1 MTVQPV
7 QRAAV
12 GTFSTTAPVTTLY
25 PQGPLQQ
32 TGSSVEKLLAGV
44 TMPRANLY
52 AAPARTAVNVL
63 AIDGGGVYDVRAAR
77 IMQEIEQRTGKRASE
92 LFHMMSGT
100 SGGSLLAGALAMPE
114 PLTAKQTV
122 ELFRT
127 RSNQIFSRNLWY
139 QLRSFNGLFRKPR
152 YPDQGLND
160 LLREFFGDTRM
171 SQAKVDLLI
180 PAYEQDLGPVALT
193 SWAVGEGKE
202 DHLLREVT
210 RGSAAVPAVFTPGCL
225 DTLDS
230 PAAKKMK
237 LLDGGLWA
245 TNPTLIAAQAAKH
258 RNPEAQYFNIISL
271 GLGKDRSSNV
281 GDASSKWGLFQ
292 WAPYMLGAAL
302 GTPERMAE
310 AQVAEYLEKGDVY
323 VRLSPPVISSAADPE
338 RGVGAF
344 DDGSRENMD
353 RHLAQ
358 VEQWIADNS
367 DAIDHV
373 CQLLTTTPETNAE
386 DAPAPRRV
394 HEEPIY
400 KAQTTRMLRL
410 AETRCRTVIDRR

>member
-1 MTVQPV
+1 MVTPAL
-7 QRAAV
+7 R
-12 GTFSTTAPVTTLY
+12 VTTPVR
-25 PQGPLQQ
+25 PQADTVITARAPAGPRQQ
-32 TGSSVEKLLAGV
+32 TGSAVEKLLAGASA
-44 TMPRANLY
+44 PRANLY

-77 IMQEIEQRTGKRASE
+77 IMQEIEERTGKPAAE
-92 LFHMMSGT
+92 LFHLMSGT
-100 SGGSLLAGALAMPE
+100 SGGSLLAGALSMPK
-114 PLTAKQTV
+114 PLSAKQAV
-122 ELFRT
+122 DLFRT
-127 RSNQIFSRNLWY
+127 RSEQIFSRNLWY
-139 QLRSFNGLFRKPR
+139 QLRSFNGLFGKPR
-152 YPDQGLND
+152 YPDQGLNE
-160 LLREFFGDTRM
+160 LLKEFFGDTRM
-171 SQAKVDLLI
+171 SQSKVDLLI

-210 RGSAAVPAVFTPGCL
+210 RGSAAVPAVFTPGSL

-230 PAAKKMK
+230 PVAKKMK

-302 GTPERMAE
+302 TTPERMAE

-323 VRLSPPVISSAADPE
+323 VRLSPPVTSVSSDPQ
-338 RGVGAF
+338 RGVGPF
-344 DDGSRENMD
+344 DDGSPANMD

-358 VEQWIADNS
+358 VDQWIADNS
-367 DAIDHV
+367 DAIDHI
-373 CQLLTTTPETNAE
+373 CQLLTTPPEPKE
-386 DAPAPRRV
+386 DAPAPRRQ
-394 HEEPIY
+394 HEAPIY
-400 KAQTTRMLRL
+400 QAQTTRMLRL